1 MGWSLTVFVGLHEHF
16 GLEIR
21 VLFEAELLVL
31 RDPRKT
37 SMGELSTAT
46 VGAHVYGRFVQWL
59 TAARASGCPFPLQ
72 S

>member
-1 MGWSLTVFVGLHEHF
+1 MGWSLTVFFGLHEHF

-31 RDPRKT
+31 RVPRKT
-37 SMGELSTAT
+37 TMGELSTAT
-46 VGAHVYGRFVQWL
+46 VGGHVYGRFVQWL